1 MELNLT
7 VKSKTNIWVETLT
20 NNDYKEIFSDS
31 SVLVIDE
38 NLFEIINSKISL
50 SAYEVIR
57 VQWSESQKSWDSIN
71 GLLDQFVRLQL
82 KRTDTVI
89 AIGGGLISDVV
100 GFAASIYMRGI
111 KWQVVSTTLL
121 SQADACL
128 GGKVGINGFN
138 IKNIFGALHQPE
150 KIYCDI
156 GLLKYL
162 STRDYKNGLS
172 EVCKYALAYK
182 EDFYYWLLEHST
194 SIVDREEK
202 ILMTMV
208 NRCLRYKAD
217 IVHQDVEDINGIRA
231 ILNFGHT
238 FAHAIE
244 STSSHA
250 IMHGEAVAMGMKLAG
265 KLSVDMGLLSD
276 NDYERILQL
285 LSIFGLNCQHPLVS
299 MEQLYSQMLKDK
311 KNTGNGVKLLLLNSI
326 GSTIVCN
333 NVHFRDLETLR
344 MSYAKC

>member
-1 MELNLT
+1 
-7 VKSKTNIWVETLT
+7 
-20 NNDYKEIFSDS
+20 
-31 SVLVIDE
+31 
-38 NLFEIINSKISL
+38 
-50 SAYEVIR
+50 
-57 VQWSESQKSWDSIN
+57 
-71 GLLDQFVRLQL
+71 
-82 KRTDTVI
+82 
-89 AIGGGLISDVV
+89 
-100 GFAASIYMRGI
+100 
-111 KWQVVSTTLL
+111 
-121 SQADACL
+121 
-128 GGKVGINGFN
+128 
-138 IKNIFGALHQPE
+138 
-150 KIYCDI
+150 
-156 GLLKYL
+156 
-162 STRDYKNGLS
+162 
-172 EVCKYALAYK
+172 
-182 EDFYYWLLEHST
+182 
-194 SIVDREEK
+194 
-202 ILMTMV
+202 MTMV

>member
-156 GLLKYL
+156 GLLKY
-162 STRDYKNGLS
+162 
-172 EVCKYALAYK
+172 
-182 EDFYYWLLEHST
+182 
-194 SIVDREEK
+194 
-202 ILMTMV
+202 
-208 NRCLRYKAD
+208 
-217 IVHQDVEDINGIRA
+217 
-231 ILNFGHT
+231 
-238 FAHAIE
+238 
-244 STSSHA
+244 
-250 IMHGEAVAMGMKLAG
+250 
-265 KLSVDMGLLSD
+265 
-276 NDYERILQL
+276 
-285 LSIFGLNCQHPLVS
+285 
-299 MEQLYSQMLKDK
+299 
-311 KNTGNGVKLLLLNSI
+311 
-326 GSTIVCN
+326 
-333 NVHFRDLETLR
+333 
-344 MSYAKC
+344 